1 MSEVT
6 PDQDNEI
13 NDVNHETL
21 EFLVSLLKRSN
32 PMIVAGVMTAAAFGI
47 YKSILRPEE
56 YDMMIDSISSSRDQ
70 INSVSSILT
79 SEKRTLH

>member
-6 PDQDNEI
+6 PDQENEI

-56 YDMMIDSISSSRDQ
+56 YDMMTVSYTHLTLPTIY
-70 INSVSSILT
+70 SV
-79 SEKRTLH
+79 

>member
-6 PDQDNEI
+6 PDQENEI

-47 YKSILRPEE
+47 YKSILRPE
-56 YDMMIDSISSSRDQ
+56 D
-70 INSVSSILT
+70 
-79 SEKRTLH
+79 